1 MIWVIGD
8 IHGMYDPLKSI
19 VNIIRQGHYSG
30 REQVSK
36 IIFLGDYIDYGE
48 SSKEV
53 IDLLIELSDEFEV
66 VFLAGNHEDL
76 LLQYV
81 HGSDLFERYGN
92 IWFKDNGAQETLISL
107 SPLKEKYMDIINTK
121 ARNDQDITWEN
132 LKIDVKYLQFFQKLK
147 YCHYEEIGN
156 EDGIYKFVFTH
167 AGLNMQEDIDKQLEI
182 KNYEDYH
189 KYRKENKEWIEDS
202 LIWSRK
208 IPKNKVGKYI
218 LINGHTPTFGID
230 RYYQNNGNFKV
241 DSNMPYLNF
250 ESEKAMCYKSGYQ
263 TYCFEG
269 GKMENLISI
278 NIDTGAV
285 FGKYLTAIK
294 IPQDIIYT
302 GIFDVL
308 QIATFG
314 SRKDWDSKKE
324 YRFKLSLL

>member
-19 VNIIRQGHYSG
+19 INIIRQRHYSG
-30 REQVSK
+30 RENVSK
-36 IIFLGDYIDYGE
+36 IIFLGDYIDHGE

-53 IDLLIELSDEFEV
+53 LELLMELNDEFEV

-81 HGSDLFERYGN
+81 RGSDLFESYGN
-92 IWFKDNGAQETLISL
+92 IWFRDNGAQETLISL
-107 SPLKEKYMDIINTK
+107 SPLKEKYMDILNTK
-121 ARNDQDITWEN
+121 AQSDKSFTWES
-132 LKIDVKYLQFFQKLK
+132 LKIDDKYLQFFENLK
-147 YCHYEEIGN
+147 YSHYEEIVS

-167 AGLNMQEDIDKQLEI
+167 AGLNTQKDIETQLGI

-189 KYRKENKEWIEDS
+189 KYRKDNKEWIEDS

-208 IPKNKVGKYI
+208 IPEKKIRDYI

-230 RYYQNNGNFKV
+230 RYCKINGNYKV
-241 DSNMPYLNF
+241 DSNMPFLNF
-250 ESEKAMCYKSGYQ
+250 ESERAMCYNSRYS

-269 GKMENLISI
+269 GDIDNLISI

-294 IPQDIIYT
+294 IPEDIIYT
-302 GIFDVL
+302 GTIDVV

-314 SRKDWDSKKE
+314 SRKNWDSKKE
-324 YRFKLSLL
+324 YKFKLKL